1 LIEPI
6 ATAKV
11 DELIK
16 VDNDK
21 RYKVSK
27 IESLR
32 ICIEKRYDQ
41 IKSLQQHIIGFRKD
55 SNGWKRVRDQIM
67 SKEVENTRDIEILE
81 RLQIEETTMESP
93 YTVLDC
99 DEKLAVAAEDIKEM
113 KTDSCKFS
121 KTIFELM

>member
-1 LIEPI
+1 
-6 ATAKV
+6 
-11 DELIK
+11 
-16 VDNDK
+16 
-21 RYKVSK
+21 
-27 IESLR
+27 
-32 ICIEKRYDQ
+32 
-41 IKSLQQHIIGFRKD
+41 
-55 SNGWKRVRDQIM
+55 M

-113 KTDSCKFS
+113 KTDGCKFS